1 MLTRSNRHWA
11 TLLAVGLPLLVAGCA
26 GGGMPTHG
34 GPAAPGAPEAN
45 ASHMDALTLADRL
58 KSEGN
63 FSSAVSMY
71 QQANQAHPDDV
82 RPWLGLGE
90 CLLAMGSNADAAQAY
105 SGALGIEP
113 NNLEALRGLG
123 HARILLGQPQ
133 FALAQYQTALKVA
146 PNDTRILNGLGV
158 AEDMVGDHAAAQ
170 KNYHQVLTLD
180 PANQSAKNNLA
191 LSLALAGDNAGG
203 IKILEDVSK
212 SSSATAVNRQ
222 NLALLY
228 GASGQM
234 AQAEQ
239 VSRADLPQD
248 AVNRNMAAWGA
259 NGDATQKQELLKESL
274 GVELKGRQY
283 APAAKPPTP
292 LTNLAQSSSL
302 DDQPL
307 YMSAQEGD
315 TMPVITTDKG
325 GETQT
330 AQAAQATEVVV
341 KPPKTK
347 DGWSEWDEQLVDATD
362 VNAATGTPTAA
373 PAGTAAAAPSTA
385 STTQSQPSSPDNG
398 SPRFLSSSN
407 AIADDKPATSAATTA
422 ATPPT
427 PPTPTK
433 PATSAATDA
442 STPATT
448 STPTKPAATS
458 SATATQMAAVPPP
471 ASATAEKPAATAS
484 TTPAATTTSTDKPAS
499 TLATSVA
506 ATTASTTAPTASA
519 ANSAASSM
527 TVTAKA
533 VDVAK
538 IYTVQIASYRS
549 EQEASAG
556 WQTLATVQADLL
568 AKLPHAVA
576 KADLGAE
583 KGVFYRLQAGAFSDR
598 NAAKALCSDL
608 KDHSIDCMVVE
619 APAAAAPTATQQS
632 MLDTNNSFVI
642 GAR

>member
-1 MLTRSNRHWA
+1 
-11 TLLAVGLPLLVAGCA
+11 VGLPLLVAGCA
-26 GGGMPTHG
+26 GGGVATHG
-34 GPAAPGAPEAN
+34 GPAAPGAPTAN
-45 ASHMDALTLADRL
+45 ASHMDALALADRL
-58 KSEGN
+58 KAEGN

-71 QQANQAHPDDV
+71 QQANQAHPNDV

-105 SGALGIEP
+105 SGALGIDP

-133 FALAQYQTALKVA
+133 FALTQYQTALKVA

-248 AVNRNMAAWGA
+248 AVNRNMAAWSA
-259 NGDATQKQELLKESL
+259 NGDAAQKQQLLKESL

-292 LTNLAQSSSL
+292 LTNLAQASSL

-307 YMSAQEGD
+307 YMSAQEGE
-315 TMPVITTDKG
+315 TMPVITTDKPAKAA
-325 GETQT
+325 QT
-330 AQAAQATEVVV
+330 AQATEVVIR
-341 KPPKTK
+341 PPTTK

-362 VNAATGTPTAA
+362 VNGATSTQTAAA
-373 PAGTAAAAPSTA
+373 PATAPAAPSTA
-385 STTQSQPSSPDNG
+385 TTAQSQPSSQDSG

-407 AIADDKPATSAATTA
+407 AIADDKPATSAATA
-422 ATPPT
+422 ASTPS
-427 PPTPTK
+427 TPTK
-433 PATSAATDA
+433 PAT
-442 STPATT
+442 
-448 STPTKPAATS
+448 TS
-458 SATATQMAAVPPP
+458 SAPTTQMAAVPPTT
-471 ASATAEKPAATAS
+471 SATAEKPAAPAS
-484 TTPAATTTSTDKPAS
+484 APAAATTTAAEKPAAS
-499 TLATSVA
+499 TPPTPAAASTAAT
-506 ATTASTTAPTASA
+506 TTASTTASA
-519 ANSAASSM
+519 AAGADSAASSM
-527 TVTAKA
+527 TVTAKTI
-533 VDVAK
+533 DVAK

-556 WQTLATVQADLL
+556 WQTLTTEQADLL

-583 KGVFYRLQAGAFSDR
+583 KGVFYRLQVGSFSDR

-608 KDHSIDCMVVE
+608 KNHSIDCMVVE
-619 APAAAAPTATQQS
+619 ASPAAAAPTSTQQS
-632 MLDTNNSFVI
+632 MLAPDDSFVI

>member
-1 MLTRSNRHWA
+1 MLTGSNRHWA
-11 TLLAVGLPLLVAGCA
+11 TLLAVGLPLLAAGCA
-26 GGGMPTHG
+26 SGGMATHG
-34 GPAAPGAPEAN
+34 GPASPGAPEAN
-45 ASHMDALTLADRL
+45 ASHMDALALADRL
-58 KSEGN
+58 KAEGN

-71 QQANQAHPDDV
+71 QQANQAHPNDV

-105 SGALGIEP
+105 SGALGIDP
-113 NNLEALRGLG
+113 NNIEALRGLG

-133 FALAQYQTALKVA
+133 FAVAQYQTALKVA

-158 AEDMVGDHAAAQ
+158 AQDMMGDHAAAQ
-170 KNYHQVLTLD
+170 KNYHQILTLD

-248 AVNRNMAAWGA
+248 AVNRNMAAWSA
-259 NGDATQKQELLKESL
+259 NGDAAQKQQLLKESL

-283 APAAKPPTP
+283 TPAARPITP
-292 LTNLAQSSSL
+292 LTNLAQASSL
-302 DDQPL
+302 EDQPL

-315 TMPVITTDKG
+315 TMPVITTDKAG
-325 GETQT
+325 KTQT
-330 AQAAQATEVVV
+330 AQATEVVV

-362 VNAATGTPTAA
+362 VNGATNTQTAAA
-373 PAGTAAAAPSTA
+373 PATAEAAPPSTA
-385 STTQSQPSSPDNG
+385 NTAQSQQSSQDNG

-407 AIADDKPATSAATTA
+407 AIADDKPATSAATA
-422 ATPPT
+422 
-427 PPTPTK
+427 
-433 PATSAATDA
+433 A
-442 STPATT
+442 STP
-448 STPTKPAATS
+448 STPSAPTKPAATS

-471 ASATAEKPAATAS
+471 TSATAGKPTASASATPTATTTSAEKPAAPTPPTSAAAS
-484 TTPAATTTSTDKPAS
+484 TAATAG
-499 TLATSVA
+499 A
-506 ATTASTTAPTASA
+506 ATTASTTASTASG

-533 VDVAK
+533 IDVAK

-556 WQTLATVQADLL
+556 WQTLTTEQADLL

-583 KGVFYRLQAGAFSDR
+583 KGVFYRLQVGSFSDR

-608 KDHSIDCMVVE
+608 KNHSIDCMVVE
-619 APAAAAPTATQQS
+619 ASPAAAAPTSTQQS
-632 MLDTNNSFVI
+632 MLAPDDSFVI